1 MPYMSPA
8 AIGWMEV
15 RLRGWPEPAKRSPMA
30 ASTASGQPRPLEELT
45 VSVARS
51 GTSAAA
57 SIAART
63 LGRAMGSASHPDRDR
78 TAAGRGVTHRQ
89 GRRQGPQ
96 AVLAGS
102 GGFALPP
109 HRRVEQAYRTV
120 VELFRRNLQRL
131 LAGGGAQDHL
141 AGGPQGH
148 DPACH
153 QGALG
158 AVHLEAGAAELDGE
172 RLVHLRQQAR

>member
-1 MPYMSPA
+1 MSPA

-45 VSVARS
+45 VSVAPS

-63 LGRAMGSASHPDRDR
+63 LGRAMGSTSHPDRDR

-102 GGFALPP
+102 GGVAPP
-109 HRRVEQAYRTV
+109 PPPPRGQAPPPGA
-120 VELFRRNLQRL
+120 ELFLRTPQPPPPP
-131 LAGGGAQDHL
+131 GGGR
-141 AGGPQGH
+141 GT
-148 DPACH
+148 
-153 QGALG
+153 
-158 AVHLEAGAAELDGE
+158 
-172 RLVHLRQQAR
+172 